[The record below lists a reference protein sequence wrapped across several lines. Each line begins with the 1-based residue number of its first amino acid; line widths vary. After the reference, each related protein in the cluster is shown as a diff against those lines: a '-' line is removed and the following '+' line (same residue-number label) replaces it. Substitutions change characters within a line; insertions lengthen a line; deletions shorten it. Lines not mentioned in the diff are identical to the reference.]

1 MRRPASLLALVL
13 LVAAMSATPVG
24 AQTRPKGYLS
34 LFTDYFP
41 NRHDAVELRGR
52 IFVEERI
59 EPSRRITVD
68 LSGFAEGMLSR
79 RATAEQPPD
88 RGMVRAGIV
97 RVHDANVML
106 SGERLDVLVGY
117 ARVPWGK
124 LDEIQPT
131 DVVNPL
137 DVSRFFFEG
146 RSEARLP
153 VLLMRARW
161 HPRPEL
167 ALEGIYVPDF
177 RRGRFDRLDEPTSPF
192 NLPLAAPGVDDR
204 QPSFGWENAQ
214 GGVRLAT
221 TTGRVDWS
229 VSAYRGFEPFAL
241 YRLESPAAPI
251 VAAEYPRFTML
262 GADFEAVR
270 GKWGVR
276 GEAAAFVNDSFQSPE
291 LRIVSGSSLDAGA
304 GVDRRA
310 GSYTVSATVLLHTE
324 SYDRPLSIGDAKD
337 GRTDVSLIASAD
349 RTLAREKYRLRT
361 FVVYNAVEQSAF
373 VRLIGMTTLRDNV
386 ALEGS
391 LGWFAGDGGGLIG
404 RFGDSDFAYAR
415 LKYYF

>member
-1 MRRPASLLALVL
+1 MRRTASLLALVL
-13 LVAAMSATPVG
+13 LVTVVSATPIE
-24 AQTRPKGYLS
+24 AQTRPKGYVS

-41 NRHDAVELRGR
+41 NRGDAVELRGR
-52 IFVEERI
+52 MFVEERL

-68 LSGFAEGMLSR
+68 LSGFAEGVLSR
-79 RATAEQPPD
+79 RATAEHPPD
-88 RGMVRAGIV
+88 REMVSAGIL
-97 RVHDANVML
+97 RVQDASVML

-117 ARVPWGK
+117 ARVSWGK

-153 VLLMRARW
+153 VLLMRGRW

-167 ALEGIYVPDF
+167 AVEGIYVPDF

-192 NLPLAAPGVDDR
+192 NPLAAIDVDDR
-204 QPSFGWENAQ
+204 EPSFRWHNAQ

-251 VAAEYPRFTML
+251 VAEYPRFTMI
-262 GADFEAVR
+262 GADVEAVR

-276 GEAAAFVNDSFQSPE
+276 GEAAAFVNDSFQSSE

-310 GSYTVSATVLLHTE
+310 GSYTVSATVLLHRE
-324 SYDRPLSIGDAKD
+324 SYDRPLSSRDAKD

-373 VRLIGMTTLRDNV
+373 VRLIGTATLRDNV
-386 ALEGS
+386 AVEAS
-391 LGWFAGDGGGLIG
+391 LGWFAGDGAGLVG